1 MSPEENNALSHLN
14 NALLQVLRIITK
26 HGINP
31 EITHYLQHIIW
42 NNPLY
47 NASFTEQRVIYAW
60 INGNLQ

>member
-1 MSPEENNALSHLN
+1 MNPEENNASSHRN
-14 NALLQVLRIITK
+14 NALLHVLRIITK

-31 EITHYLQHIIW
+31 VITHYLQHIIR

-47 NASFTEQRVIYAW
+47 NALFTEQRVIYAL